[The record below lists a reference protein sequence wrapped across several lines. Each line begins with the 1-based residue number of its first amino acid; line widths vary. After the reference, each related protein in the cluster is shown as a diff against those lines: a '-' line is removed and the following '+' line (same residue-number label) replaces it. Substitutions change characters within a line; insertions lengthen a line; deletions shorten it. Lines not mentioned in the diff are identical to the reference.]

1 MPRHETLL
9 TRPKSIIEEIA
20 DSTPES
26 SRNVDG
32 VRETGEER
40 PARGSD
46 AKSEFI
52 DSVRDPIDSVATSHD
67 AAKERPTVSK
77 FKGLY
82 SVKEEKSSV
91 PPFAVAT
98 ASGCRVETECGT
110 VYWLGCP
117 DDEGIRDVMREPS
130 PGGTSA
136 TMIVQKPTAHPKN
149 HEISEKFRG
158 KLKSDVE
165 VGMSLALE
173 VSGEA
178 SRILSEVVVKIEPG
192 NVPEEIF
199 R

>member
-1 MPRHETLL
+1 
-9 TRPKSIIEEIA
+9 
-20 DSTPES
+20 
-26 SRNVDG
+26 
-32 VRETGEER
+32 
-40 PARGSD
+40 
-46 AKSEFI
+46 
-52 DSVRDPIDSVATSHD
+52 
-67 AAKERPTVSK
+67 
-77 FKGLY
+77 
-82 SVKEEKSSV
+82 
-91 PPFAVAT
+91 
-98 ASGCRVETECGT
+98 
-110 VYWLGCP
+110 
-117 DDEGIRDVMREPS
+117 MREPS